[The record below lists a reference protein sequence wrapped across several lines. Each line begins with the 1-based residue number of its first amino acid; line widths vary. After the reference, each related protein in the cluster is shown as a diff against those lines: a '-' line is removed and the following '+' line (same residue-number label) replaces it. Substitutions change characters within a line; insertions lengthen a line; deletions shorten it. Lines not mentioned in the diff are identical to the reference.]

1 MLKHPADQEG
11 ARALLRAAKAQ
22 QQRVVD
28 AGQEAMQVVHV
39 RMGLGQQVAGA

>member
-1 MLKHPADQEG
+1 MLKQHADQEG
-11 ARALLRAAKAQ
+11 ARVLLRAGRAQ

-39 RMGLGQQVAGA
+39 RMGVGQQVAGA

>member
-1 MLKHPADQEG
+1 MLKHHADQGG
-11 ARALLRAAKAQ
+11 ARVLMHAGRVQ

-39 RMGLGQQVAGA
+39 RMGVGRQVAGA